1 MDRSNKKILK
11 YYILPANKI
20 CSGWHLC
27 MLQFTLHTI
36 YLSYTVHLTKGIV
49 MHYET
54 LTVHMIDISS
64 GDRYLCPLQTHC
76 LICTAP
82 MHFTVVFE
90 NSTAMYFVYSLHNNS
105 RVLAPRHW
113 LAKLICHYEG
123 GERSTD
129 TYEGRPHEPH
139 SISKKTTSK
148 VNLTSLSDSTN
159 TWSYSLK
166 ATRNMMDVTFS
177 KQWIHFLRS
186 DLWPPTST
194 ILKQRLKDLQLKKCQ
209 V

>member
-82 MHFTVVFE
+82 MHFTVVFD

-105 RVLAPRHW
+105 SW
-113 LAKLICHYEG
+113 
-123 GERSTD
+123 
-129 TYEGRPHEPH
+129 
-139 SISKKTTSK
+139 TTHQGAC
-148 VNLTSLSDSTN
+148 T
-159 TWSYSLK
+159 
-166 ATRNMMDVTFS
+166 
-177 KQWIHFLRS
+177 
-186 DLWPPTST
+186 
-194 ILKQRLKDLQLKKCQ
+194 
-209 V
+209 